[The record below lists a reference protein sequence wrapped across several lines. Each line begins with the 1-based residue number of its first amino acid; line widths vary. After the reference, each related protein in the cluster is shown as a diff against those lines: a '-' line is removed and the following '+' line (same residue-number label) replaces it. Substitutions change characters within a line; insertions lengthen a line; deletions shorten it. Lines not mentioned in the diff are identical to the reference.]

1 MKAKIGRFVV
11 LCCFVSAGAF
21 STRNSD
27 AQTNTA
33 APETAPSP
41 ASTGQ
46 DSANDL
52 VVGAG
57 KAVLV
62 DTALPVERIA
72 VGSGDIAEATAVSP
86 NEVMLNGKAPGET
99 SLIIWQRGGTRQ
111 FFNVQVRAANTAV
124 NDKLDS
130 VRKELRTEFPGQTFR
145 LTSENGQVFL
155 RGTVKDLASSD
166 RAVQIASTAGK
177 VVNLLYVDVPAP
189 EPQILLKVRFAS
201 LDRSLNKQLGIN
213 IFSLGAANTI
223 GSVTTQQFSPPI
235 ISSQSGG
242 GSSSGGA
249 TGSDA
254 TATLSNLLNVFVFR
268 PDINLGATLQAL
280 EAKGVVQ
287 ILAEPNVLTM
297 NGKQGSLLAGGQYPY
312 PVIQGTSGGAAAA
325 ITIQFKEFGIRM
337 NFVPTITPR
346 GTIRLQVAPEVSSL
360 DVANGVTI
368 SGFTVPGL
376 DIRRVRTEVELQDGQ
391 SFAIGGLLDNRETQT
406 LSKIPFIGD
415 VPVLGKFFQSI
426 DKRKNNTELIVIVTP
441 EVVAPIPSGAPLP
454 QIKFPETF
462 LPSASGIPMTTPNN
476 GGGQKPPSPTTIPVE
491 KLIESMKPEQPLAG
505 DTGYVSSTPT
515 GTSTSTTQPTQ

>member
-1 MKAKIGRFVV
+1 MNVKIGRFVV
-11 LCCFVSAGAF
+11 LCCFVSAGFF
-21 STRNSD
+21 SNRNSE
-27 AQTNTA
+27 AQTNA
-33 APETAPSP
+33 GPVGAAPSP
-41 ASTGQ
+41 VSTGQ

-130 VRKELRTEFPGQTFR
+130 VRRELRSEFPGQAFR

-201 LDRSLNKQLGIN
+201 LDRSLTKQLGIN
-213 IFSLGAANTI
+213 IFSLGAANTV
-223 GSVTTQQFSPPI
+223 GSVTTQQFSPPT
-235 ISSQSGG
+235 ISSQNGGG
-242 GSSSGGA
+242 GSNGGVSGSQA
-249 TGSDA
+249 S
-254 TATLSNLLNVFVFR
+254 ATLSNLLNVFVFR

-287 ILAEPNVLTM
+287 VLAEPNVLTM

-312 PVIQGTSGGAAAA
+312 PVLQGTAGGASAA
-325 ITIQFKEFGIRM
+325 ITIAFKEFGIRM
-337 NFVPTITPR
+337 NFIPTITPN
-346 GTIRLQVAPEVSSL
+346 GSIRLQVAPEVSSL
-360 DVANGVTI
+360 DIANGVTI

-391 SFAIGGLLDNRETQT
+391 SFAIGGLLDN
-406 LSKIPFIGD
+406 
-415 VPVLGKFFQSI
+415 
-426 DKRKNNTELIVIVTP
+426 
-441 EVVAPIPSGAPLP
+441 
-454 QIKFPETF
+454 
-462 LPSASGIPMTTPNN
+462 
-476 GGGQKPPSPTTIPVE
+476 
-491 KLIESMKPEQPLAG
+491 
-505 DTGYVSSTPT
+505 
-515 GTSTSTTQPTQ
+515 